1 MGHKGK
7 NNGKEK
13 LRMLTFKW
21 LKLKKKKKDMLGFRM
36 WIIIL

>member
-21 LKLKKKKKDMLGFRM
+21 LKLKKKKKDMLRFIM

>member
-21 LKLKKKKKDMLGFRM
+21 LKLKKKKKTCYVL
-36 WIIIL
+36 